1 MKLNELSDVAG
12 AKTARTRVGRGQGS
26 GKGRT
31 AGRGMKGQKSR
42 SGVAIKGFE
51 GGQMPIHRR
60 LPKRGFTNIFRKSWT
75 VANLGRIQKAI
86 DDNKLNASKPVTASA
101 LVAAGVIGSEKYNL
115 KLLAKG
121 DLKTKINIEVY
132 AASSAAI
139 AAVEAAGGKITVTH
153 DASAEIVRKAA
164 KAEKRGVKKAK
175 SAKKAA
181 AKKEEAKKEE
191 VKKDVAKT
199 AEGGENPAQAAQ
211 EKSAEKPA
219 VDAKETPAEK
229 PAEAKNEAKNEAK
242 AEEIKDDASKE

>member
-12 AKTARTRVGRGQGS
+12 AKKARTRVGRGQGS

-31 AGRGMKGQKSR
+31 TGRGMKGQKSR

-86 DDNKLNASKPVTASA
+86 DDNKLNASKPITASA

-153 DASAEIVRKAA
+153 DVSAEIARKQV
-164 KAEKRGVKKAK
+164 KAEKRGAKKAK

-181 AKKEEAKKEE
+181 AKKEQA
-191 VKKDVAKT
+191 KKDVAKT
-199 AEGGENPAQAAQ
+199 AEGGEKPAEAEKPAQAAKN
-211 EKSAEKPA
+211 EAAEMP
-219 VDAKETPAEK
+219 T
-229 PAEAKNEAKNEAK
+229 EAKNEAKDEAK
-242 AEEIKDDASKE
+242 DETKADEVKGDASKE

>member
-31 AGRGMKGQKSR
+31 AGRGMNGQKSR

-139 AAVEAAGGKITVTH
+139 AAVEAAGGKVTVTH
-153 DASAEIVRKAA
+153 DASAEIARKAA

-191 VKKDVAKT
+191 AKKDVAKT
-199 AEGGENPAQAAQ
+199 AGGGEKPAEAAQ
-211 EKSAEKPA
+211 EKGAEKPA

-242 AEEIKDDASKE
+242 AEEAKDDASKE

>member
-12 AKTARTRVGRGQGS
+12 AKKARMRVGRGQGS

-31 AGRGMKGQKSR
+31 TGRGMKGQKSR

-86 DDNKLNASKPVTASA
+86 DDNKLNASKPITASA
-101 LVAAGVIGSEKYNL
+101 LVTAGVIGSEKYNL

-132 AASSAAI
+132 GASSAAI

-153 DASAEIVRKAA
+153 DASAEIARKAA

-181 AKKEEAKKEE
+181 AKKEQ
-191 VKKDVAKT
+191 AKT
-199 AEGGENPAQAAQ
+199 DNAKEAEGGEKPAEAAQ
-211 EKSAEKPA
+211 ENAADKPA

-229 PAEAKNEAKNEAK
+229 PAETKNEAKKEAK
-242 AEEIKDDASKE
+242 NETKADAVKGDASKE